1 MKRAY
6 IGIDVG
12 GTKMTSVLFDGKNI
26 LSDFTLATP
35 KDDLKHFVIM
45 LKALVD
51 PLLDKAKTDK
61 LKVQKI
67 GIGIP
72 GVLNETKEQVVKCAN
87 LGILEGVNLAKILR
101 EEFDFEIKLDND
113 ADCFLH
119 AEVKLGAGKGY
130 KNIYGIT
137 LGTGIGG
144 SWWNNGQTYCGSHG
158 TASEIGHTIINNT
171 ELISLEDAYHKLTQN
186 NPGQLAEEA
195 YRGDVLAE
203 KVFKEVGFLLGV
215 SFSNIINLLDPEL
228 IIIGGGVAESGD
240 LFLSEVK
247 KTVEKYS
254 IVSQKIKIVKAKLG
268 PMAGAIGASLL

>member
-1 MKRAY
+1 MKKAY

-12 GTKMTSVLFDGKNI
+12 GTKMTSVLFDGKNV

-35 KDDLKHFVIM
+35 KDDLEHFVIM
-45 LKALVD
+45 LGALID
-51 PLLDKAKTDK
+51 PLLEKAKADK

-72 GVLNETKEQVVKCAN
+72 G
-87 LGILEGVNLAKILR
+87 ILENNKEKVLKCPNLSILDGVNLVKTLNDKLGH
-101 EEFDFEIKLDND
+101 EFIMDND
-113 ADCFLH
+113 ASCFLR

-130 KNIYGIT
+130 KNVFGVT

-144 SWWNNGQTYCGSHG
+144 AWWVNDGVYNGSHC
-158 TASEIGHTIINNT
+158 TANEIGHTIINHA
-171 ELISLEDAYHKLTQN
+171 EAMDLEGAYHKLTQN

-203 KVFKEVGFLLGV
+203 KIFQEVGALLGM
-215 SFSNIINLLDPEL
+215 SFAGIVNLLDPEL
-228 IIIGGGVAESGD
+228 IIIGGGVAGSGD

-247 KTVEKYS
+247 KTTEKYS
-254 IVSQKIKIVKAKLG
+254 LAPQKIKIVKAKLG

>member
-35 KDDLKHFVIM
+35 KDDLDHFIIM
-45 LKALVD
+45 LGALID
-51 PLLDKAKTDK
+51 PLLEKAKTDK

-72 GVLNETKEQVVKCAN
+72 G
-87 LGILEGVNLAKILR
+87 ILENNREKILKCPNLSILDGVNLVKILKDR
-101 EEFDFEIKLDND
+101 LGFEFAMDND
-113 ADCFLH
+113 ASCFLR
-119 AEVKLGAGKGY
+119 AEVKSGAGKGL
-130 KNIYGIT
+130 KNVFGVT

-144 SWWNNGQTYCGSHG
+144 AWWVNGEIYNGSHC
-158 TASEIGHTIINNT
+158 TANEIGHTIINNT
-171 ELISLEDAYHKLTQN
+171 EAMDLEHAYHKLTQN

-203 KVFKEVGFLLGV
+203 KIFQEVGGLLGM
-215 SFSNIINLLDPEL
+215 SFAGIINLLDPEL
-228 IIIGGGVAESGD
+228 IIIG
-240 LFLSEVK
+240 
-247 KTVEKYS
+247 
-254 IVSQKIKIVKAKLG
+254 
-268 PMAGAIGASLL
+268 